1 MTPNKSSTA
10 PDCLDPEESPEFLA
24 PDLSTPDWQA
34 KFATTPVRRGRP
46 RVDTPKVSTTIRI
59 DPDVLAAFRA
69 KGPGWQSRMNAAL
82 REWLVGR

>member
-1 MTPNKSSTA
+1 MTPNKSTTA
-10 PDCLDPEESPEFLA
+10 PDWSDPDDA

-34 KFATTPVRRGRP
+34 KFAATPVRRGRP
-46 RVDTPKVSTTIRI
+46 RVETPKVSTTIRI

-82 REWLVGR
+82 KEWLVGR